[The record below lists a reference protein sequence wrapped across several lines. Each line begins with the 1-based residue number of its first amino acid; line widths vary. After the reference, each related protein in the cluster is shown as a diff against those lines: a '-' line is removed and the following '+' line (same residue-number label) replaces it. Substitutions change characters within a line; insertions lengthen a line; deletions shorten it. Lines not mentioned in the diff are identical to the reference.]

1 MKKRLF
7 TFTLLM
13 GFLLTAC
20 GAPAGETPVATAE
33 QATQGEPAAP
43 QTDEAGW
50 QLEENAVLLP
60 ISQADYVVGEGV
72 TPQNEKG
79 ETYFDE
85 DVGLL
90 TAISPDATVT
100 YTVPEGVDGSYDIYL
115 RMSKSLAAFCST
127 PFTISINEGPEIAV
141 PVEIQIS
148 ADSPAATD
156 ASTGVWSDSG
166 RFCYGRNADLKA
178 GDTITIRAAHGSR
191 AASVKGQAFPSLGSI
206 TLIPAG
212 ELVAVGF
219 DNKMEEPLAQA
230 DPSDPLSGLKIVWL
244 GSSVTFGAHSTNNY
258 TMGDAIQDR
267 HAGTQCLKYAM
278 SSTTLV
284 NANEN
289 SYVARLKEV
298 DPNCQPNLL
307 IVQLSTNDATTGKPL
322 GEMTDSF
329 NPATF
334 DDQTIVGA
342 IETIIDYGRN
352 TLGCDVLF
360 YTGTWYEDE
369 AYAQMVDVLMQ
380 IQQKWGIGII
390 DLYHNEEMTALY
402 GTDQYNAYMFDEIHP
417 NYDGYVEWW
426 TPAFEQSL
434 TEYLANNADN

>member
-1 MKKRLF
+1 M
-7 TFTLLM
+7 
-13 GFLLTAC
+13 
-20 GAPAGETPVATAE
+20 
-33 QATQGEPAAP
+33 
-43 QTDEAGW
+43 
-50 QLEENAVLLP
+50 
-60 ISQADYVVGEGV
+60 
-72 TPQNEKG
+72 
-79 ETYFDE
+79 
-85 DVGLL
+85 
-90 TAISPDATVT
+90 
-100 YTVPEGVDGSYDIYL
+100 
-115 RMSKSLAAFCST
+115 
-127 PFTISINEGPEIAV
+127 
-141 PVEIQIS
+141 
-148 ADSPAATD
+148 
-156 ASTGVWSDSG
+156 
-166 RFCYGRNADLKA
+166 
-178 GDTITIRAAHGSR
+178 
-191 AASVKGQAFPSLGSI
+191 
-206 TLIPAG
+206 
-212 ELVAVGF
+212 AVGF

-244 GSSVTFGAHSTNNY
+244 GSSVTFGANSTNNY

-267 HAGTQCLKYAM
+267 HVGTQCLKYAM
-278 SSTTLV
+278 STTTLV

-298 DPNCQPNLL
+298 DPNCQPDLL

-334 DDQTIVGA
+334 DDQTIIGA

-402 GTDQYNAYMFDEIHP
+402 GTDQYNAYMFDKIHP